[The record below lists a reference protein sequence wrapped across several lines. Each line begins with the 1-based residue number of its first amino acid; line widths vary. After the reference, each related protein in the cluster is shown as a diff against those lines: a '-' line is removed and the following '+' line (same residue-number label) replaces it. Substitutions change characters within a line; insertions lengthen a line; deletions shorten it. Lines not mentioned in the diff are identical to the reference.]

1 MYVLIG
7 IVIVIAATLGG
18 FGIAGGKPAVL
29 IHVSEITVVVGIT
42 TGLIVTGTPVTT
54 LVATIKGLVRTFS
67 GDGPAKNDFMDLLKM
82 LYEMFT
88 LGRRNGLI
96 ALDEHVE
103 EPAQSSIMS
112 KYGSFIKNAERTEFL
127 INNLRPL
134 IDGKIKPDQIGTL
147 MNSEIKNKHEEGAGP
162 VEVLHLAA
170 DSLPGIGICAAVL
183 GIIITMGV
191 IDQGAGA
198 VGHKVAAALTGTFL
212 GIWLS
217 YGFLGPLG
225 ARMHAIQEKELIYYK
240 VLSEA
245 LSGFAKGLAPAMAI
259 EVARR
264 TLPSDAR
271 PTASELESMLKELT
285 IKKK

>member
-1 MYVLIG
+1 MFVIIG
-7 IVIVIAATLGG
+7 FVIVIAATLGG
-18 FGIAGGKPAVL
+18 FSIAGGKPIVL
-29 IHVSEITVVVGIT
+29 VHVSEIVVIGGVT
-42 TGLIVTGTPVTT
+42 AGLIVLGTPITT
-54 LVATIKGLVRTFS
+54 LIATLKSVLGLLS
-67 GDGPAKNDFMDLLKM
+67 GDGPGKNDFLELLKM

-103 EPAQSSIMS
+103 DPEQSSIMS
-112 KYGSFIKNAERTEFL
+112 KYPTFVKSNERKEFL

-134 IDGKIKPDQIGTL
+134 IDGKIKPEQIGTL
-147 MNSEIKNKHEEGAGP
+147 MNSEIKNKHEEGSGP
-162 VEVLHLAA
+162 VHVLHLAA

-198 VGHKVAAALTGTFL
+198 VGHKVSAALTGSFL
-212 GIWLS
+212 GVWLA
-217 YGFLGPLG
+217 YGFAGPL
-225 ARMHAIQEKELIYYK
+225 ASRLHMVQENELIYYK
-240 VLSEA
+240 ILAEA

-264 TLPSDAR
+264 SLPSDVR
-271 PTASELESMLKELT
+271 PTAADLETMLKEIT
-285 IKKK
+285 AKK

>member
-1 MYVLIG
+1 MFVIIG
-7 IVIVIAATLGG
+7 SVIVLAATLGG
-18 FGIAGGKPAVL
+18 FSIAGGQPIVL
-29 IHVSEITVVVGIT
+29 VHLSEIIVICGIT
-42 TGLIVTGTPVTT
+42 LGLIIVGFPVPT
-54 LVATIKGLVRTFS
+54 LIATIKEIIGLLS
-67 GDGPAKNDFMDLLKM
+67 GDGPGKNDFMDLLKM

-103 EPAQSSIMS
+103 DPSESSIMS
-112 KYGSFIKNAERTEFL
+112 KYGTFVKSDERTEFL

-147 MNSEIKNKHEEGAGP
+147 MNSEIKNKHSEGAET
-162 VEVLHLAA
+162 VEVIHLAA
-170 DSLPGIGICAAVL
+170 ESLPGIGICAAVL

-198 VGHKVAAALTGTFL
+198 VGHKVSAALTGSFL

-217 YGFLGPLG
+217 YGFMGPLA
-225 ARMHAIQEKELIYYK
+225 ARLHAVHEKQLIYYK
-240 VLSEA
+240 ILAEA

-264 TLPSDAR
+264 ALPSDVR
-271 PTASELESMLKELT
+271 PTATDLEIMLKE
-285 IKKK
+285 ISKK

>member
-1 MYVLIG
+1 MFVIIG
-7 IVIVIAATLGG
+7 SVIVLAATLGG
-18 FGIAGGKPAVL
+18 FSLAGGQPIVL
-29 IHVSEITVVVGIT
+29 VHLSEIVVICGIT
-42 TGLIVTGTPVTT
+42 LGLIIVGFPVPT
-54 LVATIKGLVRTFS
+54 LMATIKEIIGLLS
-67 GDGPAKNDFMDLLKM
+67 GDGPGKNDFMDLLKM

-103 EPAQSSIMS
+103 DPSASSIMS
-112 KYGSFIKNAERTEFL
+112 KYGTFVKSDERTEFL

-147 MNSEIKNKHEEGAGP
+147 MSSEIKNKHSEGAET
-162 VEVLHLAA
+162 VEVIHLAA
-170 DSLPGIGICAAVL
+170 ESLPGIGICAAVL

-198 VGHKVAAALTGTFL
+198 VGHKVSAALTGSFL

-217 YGFLGPLG
+217 YGFMGPLA
-225 ARMHAIQEKELIYYK
+225 ARLHAVHEKQLLYYK
-240 VLSEA
+240 ILAEA

-264 TLPSDAR
+264 ALPSDIR
-271 PTASELESMLKELT
+271 PTAMDLETMLKE
-285 IKKK
+285 ISKK

>member
-1 MYVLIG
+1 MFVVIG
-7 IVIVIAATLGG
+7 IIIVIAATLGG
-18 FGIAGGKPAVL
+18 FAIAGGHPAVL

-42 TGLIVTGTPVTT
+42 LGLVVTGTPLGT
-54 LVATIKGLVRTFS
+54 LIATIKGIGRMIS
-67 GDGPAKNDFMDLLKM
+67 SDGPAKSDFLDLLKM

-103 EPAQSSIMS
+103 EPEQSSIMS
-112 KYGSFIKNAERTEFL
+112 KYSSFIKSEERTEFL

-147 MNSEIKNKHEEGAGP
+147 MSSEIRNKHEEGAGP
-162 VEVLHLAA
+162 VEMLHLAA

-212 GIWLS
+212 GVWLS
-217 YGFLGPLG
+217 YGFLNPLG
-225 ARMHAIQEKELIYYK
+225 ARLHAVQEKELVYYK

-271 PTASELESMLKELT
+271 PSATELEVMLKELT
-285 IKKK
+285 TRK